1 MRLDRA
7 GLGNYKAPASQAP
20 ASAQPA
26 MRQTGMADVPVAVP
40 QAATAAASTAA
51 ASAPAPAQPGIQLQA
66 ATVSSTLL
74 PPILPAAV
82 KAASKE
88 ATSFASLSAGS
99 GQQTPAAA
107 AAPPADIAG
116 SVSLATSAPSAGTSS
131 QVLVLSDSDHE
142 EAEPMAVN
150 AESGRSGRAT
160 TPRPAEVT
168 LPVATVTLE

>member
-40 QAATAAASTAA
+40 QAAIAA

-116 SVSLATSAPSAGTSS
+116 SVSLAMSAPSAGTSS

-142 EAEPMAVN
+142 GAEPMAVN